1 MSDCFDHALDAY
13 DSWDMGSREDGYGFS
28 YQKRYMSTSFLRIVH
43 TTDRAIFIA
52 FDRDDVIIILGREE
66 LPDELQLPFFKEL
79 QVWIPKSVVK
89 DDDIDNNYIK
99 VHRKTVSNNIKNV
112 LLKMFPGIKF

>member
-1 MSDCFDHALDAY
+1 MSDCFNHALDAY
-13 DSWDMGSREDGYGFS
+13 DRWDMGDREDRYDFS
-28 YQKRYMSTSFLRIVH
+28 STKRYISTSFLRIVH
-43 TTDRAIFIA
+43 TTDRAILVA

-66 LPDELQLPFFKEL
+66 LPDERQLPFFKEL

-89 DDDIDNNYIK
+89 EDDIDNNYIK

-112 LLKMFPGIKF
+112 LLKMFPRIRF